1 MPSPSGGFLHPGVP
15 ARKSG
20 LRPANSKRMPIS
32 EQSFAPGG
40 RSDAARLTV
49 WTIYR
54 HPSDYPGRWVMRGHE
69 IFLSV
74 GMVRSHDAC
83 FVVGSL
89 DEIRAYVPAGDLSC
103 RPRAGRLSS
112 HLEDYPVL
120 YGCWLSK
127 ADG

>member
-1 MPSPSGGFLHPGVP
+1 VR

-40 RSDAARLTV
+40 GVMPQLTV
-49 WTIYR
+49 WAIYR
-54 HPSDYPGRWVMRGHE
+54 HPSDCPVRWVMRGHE

-89 DEIRAYVPAGDLSC
+89 DEIRAYVPAGDLSR

-112 HLEDYPVL
+112 HL
-120 YGCWLSK
+120 
-127 ADG
+127 

>member
-1 MPSPSGGFLHPGVP
+1 MP
-15 ARKSG
+15 
-20 LRPANSKRMPIS
+20 
-32 EQSFAPGG
+32 Q
-40 RSDAARLTV
+40 LTV

-112 HLEDYPVL
+112 HLEDYPVI

-127 ADG
+127 AAGLSRH